1 VPPRTAATCFG
12 KTMIAVQ
19 FNLVCELIQ
28 LRTTVR
34 TFFMFLSDRYAN
46 HVRDR
51 EAARKTGKTLRAPDA
66 RCRAPRREAA
76 YHHLTLG

>member
-1 VPPRTAATCFG
+1 
-12 KTMIAVQ
+12 MIAVQ
-19 FNLVCELIQ
+19 FDLVCELIQ

-51 EAARKTGKTLRAPDA
+51 EAARLTGKTLRAQDA
-66 RCRAPRREAA
+66 RCSVPHREAA
-76 YHHLTLG
+76 YHQLTLG